1 VSADCLFCKIV
12 KQEIPSKKAYED
24 ELVYAFHDIN
34 PGAPVHILV
43 IPKEHIATTN
53 DLTREHDNLVG
64 AIFEAARRIA
74 EELGIDAKGYRLVFN
89 CNAGGGQTVY
99 HLHLHML
106 AGRSM
111 KWPPG

>member
-1 VSADCLFCKIV
+1 MSANCLFCKILKHEV
-12 KQEIPSKKAYED
+12 QSRKAYED
-24 ELVYAFHDIN
+24 DLVYAFHDIN

-53 DLTREHDNLVG
+53 DITREQDAILG
-64 AIFEAARRIA
+64 AMFAAARKITRD
-74 EELGIDAKGYRLVFN
+74 LGVDEKGYRMVFN

-99 HLHLHML
+99 HIHLHLL
-106 AGRSM
+106 AGRAM